1 MQKKELNVLVVSSS
15 ARQSNSVT
23 RRFADEMLDKL
34 HQQYEQVN
42 VLQRDVSV
50 GLPYVD
56 EKWINACFSPEEQHA
71 DVNKAAL
78 SISNSL
84 VDELKLADVVIIG
97 VPIYNFGIPASLKAW
112 IDQIARVGLT
122 FNYTSDGPVGMLQN
136 KKAYIVFAS
145 GPGGTQVGSEIDFA
159 SDYLHHVLGFI
170 GISEVSI
177 ISAEQFDEDNEQ
189 AMAKIRTRIT
199 DLALQV

>member
-1 MQKKELNVLVVSSS
+1 MEKKELNVLVVSSS

-23 RRFADEMLDKL
+23 RRFTDEMLDEL

-56 EKWINACFSPEEQHA
+56 ENWINACFSPEEQHA